1 MNTQVEQKKKK
12 PRNGG
17 YQPGDEIID
26 ALLEKYGATKEGI
39 FGEEGLVEMLTK
51 RALEQALRG
60 ELTHHLGY
68 AEKEKPEGQEN
79 WRNGYSSKTLLSKNG
94 EMEIQI
100 PRDRKSDFEP
110 LIISKGEK
118 RFKEFDERIISMYAG
133 GMTVREI
140 QTFLEDHYKVEL
152 SPDFISTVT
161 DSVNEDVKEWQNRPL
176 EPVYPLVI
184 FDALRVKIR
193 DEGTV
198 KNKAVYLALATN
210 PDGIKEVL
218 GIWIEQNEGA
228 KFWMKV
234 MNDLRNRGIK
244 DILIAVVDGLNGFPE
259 AITTVF
265 PETMVQTC
273 IVHLIRNNLAF
284 CNWKERKAVA
294 QELKKIYQSS
304 TVEAAEAR
312 LSEFEESEW
321 GKKFPMIGA
330 SWRKHWEEIIPFF
343 SFSPEIRK
351 IMYTTNSI
359 ESLNMQLRKVLKT
372 RGHFPNDE
380 AATKLIYLALRRITK
395 KWKKPP
401 MHWAAAALQFAIQ
414 FGNRF
419 KKQ

>member
-1 MNTQVEQKKKK
+1 MTTIAEEKSKK
-12 PRNGG
+12 PRRGQ
-17 YQPGDEIID
+17 YQPGDEILD
-26 ALLEKYGATKEGI
+26 ELLKKHGSTREGI
-39 FGEEGLVEMLTK
+39 FGAEGIVPMLTK
-51 RALEQALRG
+51 RLVERALRG

-68 AEKEKPEGQEN
+68 EQREKASTEGN
-79 WRNGYSSKTLLSKNG
+79 CRNGYSKKTLLTKEGS
-94 EMEIQI
+94 MEVEI
-100 PRDRKSDFEP
+100 PRDRKGDFEP
-110 LIISKGEK
+110 MIITKGEK

-133 GMTVREI
+133 GMTIREI
-140 QTFLEDHYKVEL
+140 QTFLEEHYDIEL

-176 EPVYPLVI
+176 DPVYPIVL

-198 KNKAVYLALATN
+198 KNKAVYIALGTN

-218 GIWIEQNEGA
+218 GIWVEQNEGA

-234 MNDLRNRGIK
+234 MNDLRNRGVK

-259 AITTVF
+259 AITSVF
-265 PETMVQTC
+265 PETTVQTC
-273 IVHLIRNNLAF
+273 IVHLIRNNLSF

-294 QELKKIYQSS
+294 QELKKIYQSA

-312 LSEFEESEW
+312 LTEFEESSW
-321 GKKFPMIGA
+321 GKRFPMIGT

-343 SFSPEIRK
+343 SYSPGIRK
-351 IMYTTNSI
+351 IMYTTNAI

-380 AATKLIYLALRRITK
+380 AAVKLMYLALRRITK
-395 KWKKPP
+395 KWLKPP
-401 MHWAAAALQFAIQ
+401 MHWSEASLQFAIQ
-414 FGNRF
+414 FGERF
-419 KKQ
+419 KK

>member
-1 MNTQVEQKKKK
+1 MTTKAEQKKKK
-12 PRNGG
+12 PRTGS
-17 YQPGDEIID
+17 YQAGDEIID
-26 ALLEKYGATKEGI
+26 ALLEKHGATREGI
-39 FGEEGLVEMLTK
+39 FGEAGLIEMLTK
-51 RALEQALRG
+51 RALERALRG

-68 AEKEKPEGQEN
+68 AEKEKPEGEGN
-79 WRNGYSSKTLLSKNG
+79 CRNGYSQKRLLTKNG
-94 EMEIQI
+94 EIEIKI
-100 PRDRKSDFEP
+100 PRDRNSDFEP
-110 LIISKGEK
+110 MIITKGER

-140 QTFLEDHYKVEL
+140 QSFLEDHYKVEL
-152 SPDFISTVT
+152 SADFISTVT

-176 EPVYPLVI
+176 EAVYPLVI

-193 DEGTV
+193 DEGAV
-198 KNKAVYLALATN
+198 KNKAIYLALATN

-259 AITTVF
+259 AITAVF
-265 PETMVQTC
+265 PETTVQTC

-284 CNWKERKAVA
+284 CNWKERKVVA

-312 LSEFEESEW
+312 LSEFKESDL

-343 SFSPEIRK
+343 SFSPEIRR
-351 IMYTTNSI
+351 IIYTTNAI
-359 ESLNMQLRKVLKT
+359 ESLNMQLRKVLKS

-395 KWKKPP
+395 KWKTPSRV
-401 MHWAAAALQFAIQ
+401 WSAAILQFAIQ
-414 FGNRF
+414 FGDRF